1 MPKSCAECMKNQ
13 EINYEEAVKRF
24 DININRIMGMLYFC
38 IFLMFICVF
47 ITAIAIV
54 DVIKF
59 MDKYE
64 IVEETCYEIK
74 QDDGTNTAIISN
86 GESEVRLYEPN

>member
-1 MPKSCAECMKNQ
+1 MAKSCVECMKNQ

-24 DININRIMGMLYFC
+24 DININRTMNLLYIC

-54 DVIKF
+54 DVIRF

-74 QDDGTNTAIISN
+74 QEDGTNTAIISN
-86 GESEVRLYEPN
+86 GESEVNVYEPN